1 MKLPCLSIRQPWA
14 ELILSPETRKNIEN
28 RTWNTGVRGTILIHA
43 SKGMTGDEFDS
54 GMWFAHNDA
63 GISLDVLKYIL
74 PDLPRGG
81 IVGAARLTSVVPLDR
96 LGGGRGYPSARAAER
111 PHPQARSPWLMD
123 GQFGFVLEQ
132 PTRLMLRPYKGALGF
147 FQVELTAAEEDALR
161 SVGLL
166 GANEAHP

>member
-14 ELILSPETRKNIEN
+14 ELILNPDTRKNIEN
-28 RTWNTGVRGTILIHA
+28 RTWDTRVRGTVLIHA
-43 SKGMTGDEFDS
+43 SKGMTGDEFDDAMS
-54 GMWFAHNDA
+54 FAYTEA

-74 PDLPRGG
+74 TTIPRGG
-81 IVGAARLTSVVPLDR
+81 IVGAARLVSVVPLDR

-111 PHPQARSPWLMD
+111 PHPQARSPWLID
-123 GQFGFVLEQ
+123 GQYGFVLEQ

-161 SVGLL
+161 GVGLL
-166 GANEAHP
+166 GPHEVHP